1 MVNVP
6 YVVGSSLS
14 CYVQLIQKY
23 IFVVY
28 FYDDARALRCAS
40 HGFRHTSCASVSA
53 AGLRSVFP
61 RDLLQLG
68 VSALIRSLCPPREK
82 SHGLQKEEQEPPRAE
97 PRVCDPESRG
107 HGVVCGHGR
116 PAGAHV

>member
-1 MVNVP
+1 MP

-14 CYVQLIQKY
+14 CYVQLIKIY

-28 FYDDARALRCAS
+28 FYYDACALRRAS

-53 AGLRSVFP
+53 AGLRSVFL
-61 RDLLQLG
+61 RYLLQLR

-82 SHGLQKEEQEPPRAE
+82 SHGLQKEEQEPARAE

-107 HGVVCGHGR
+107 YGVVCGHGR